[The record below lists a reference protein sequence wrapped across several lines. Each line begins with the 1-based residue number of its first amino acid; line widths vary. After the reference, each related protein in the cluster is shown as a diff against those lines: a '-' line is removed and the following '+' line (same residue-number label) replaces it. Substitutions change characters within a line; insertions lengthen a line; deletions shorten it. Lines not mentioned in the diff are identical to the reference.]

1 MKRYKFLSAA
11 LLGALLTMG
20 TVTSCSDSGYLDI
33 NYNPNYPSTASYKQL
48 LPAAEGSIVAVS
60 GLYQQITGDFW
71 CQYVTQGNSTNQYN
85 TLSNYAVTTSGS
97 IPPVTTVWQ
106 NTYAN
111 SLEDLKLAL
120 ASAEESKAWNYWMVA
135 KILQAYNFLVLTD
148 TYGDIPFTGALDV
161 ENNPHAAF
169 DDSKTV
175 VYPGILEMLDAA
187 IAKLDDA
194 KAAEKASPLGTAD
207 CFLGGS
213 MDSWAGFAK
222 SLKL

>member
-11 LLGALLTMG
+11 LLGAVLTMG

-97 IPPVTTVWQ
+97 IPPVTTIWQ

-135 KILQAYNFLVLTD
+135 KVLQAYNFLVLTD

-175 VYPGILEMLDAA
+175 VYPAGRGKYDAGCCRLSGSGPS
-187 IAKLDDA
+187 IVR
-194 KAAEKASPLGTAD
+194 SP
-207 CFLGGS
+207 GGPQ
-213 MDSWAGFAK
+213 APVQ
-222 SLKL
+222 

>member
-97 IPPVTTVWQ
+97 IPPE
-106 NTYAN
+106 YP
-111 SLEDLKLAL
+111 D
-120 ASAEESKAWNYWMVA
+120 
-135 KILQAYNFLVLTD
+135 ILRFCYHQMQHV
-148 TYGDIPFTGALDV
+148 
-161 ENNPHAAF
+161 
-169 DDSKTV
+169 
-175 VYPGILEMLDAA
+175 
-187 IAKLDDA
+187 
-194 KAAEKASPLGTAD
+194 D
-207 CFLGGS
+207 CFRHQGHL
-213 MDSWAGFAK
+213 
-222 SLKL
+222 

>member
-1 MKRYKFLSAA
+1 
-11 LLGALLTMG
+11 MG

-97 IPPVTTVWQ
+97 IPPVTTIWQ

-135 KILQAYNFLVLTD
+135 KILQAYNFLVLP
-148 TYGDIPFTGALDV
+148 DILCV
-161 ENNPHAAF
+161 KLLCSH
-169 DDSKTV
+169 
-175 VYPGILEMLDAA
+175 DA
-187 IAKLDDA
+187 
-194 KAAEKASPLGTAD
+194 
-207 CFLGGS
+207 
-213 MDSWAGFAK
+213 
-222 SLKL
+222 